1 MENKSKGFGFVCFEN
16 PKNAEEAYEK
26 MKEKKIFDNLPPLYV
41 NFAMKRSERQEILL
55 KKKEEIY
62 RLSQKMTIYARI
74 KNEELVVR
82 KFFRKFFEKLK
93 SFKLTIFPYAK
104 IIF

>member
-16 PKNAEEAYEK
+16 PKCAEEAFEK

-55 KKKEEIY
+55 KKKEELY

-74 KNEELVVR
+74 KNEDLVV
-82 KFFRKFFEKLK
+82 
-93 SFKLTIFPYAK
+93 SFYFKGFIFPYFSLYF
-104 IIF
+104 I

>member
-16 PKNAEEAYEK
+16 PQNAEEAYNK
-26 MKEKKIFDNLPPLYV
+26 MNNKKIFEGISSLYV

-74 KNEELVVR
+74 KDENIIVSLL
-82 KFFRKFFEKLK
+82 FF
-93 SFKLTIFPYAK
+93 
-104 IIF
+104 